1 MKTWHKKMGIT
12 MATVLLAIGV
22 AGCGK
27 SDTTGSKAADGQ
39 SSLKSKAKLVVGVG
53 ADAFPF
59 GYVDTADNKTKGFDL
74 DIAAA
79 IVKDILGADNKIE
92 YKEVNG
98 QTRIPMLKNGDIDI
112 IVRTM
117 TITEDRKKEV
127 DFSDPYFSAGQSLLV
142 KKDSTITGI
151 QDLKGK
157 KVIAVKGTRDG
168 KTIQD
173 KAPGADV
180 SEYNNLGEAFT
191 ALSTGKGE
199 VLTTDNAILM
209 GLSLENP
216 GYKLVGGVIS
226 DEPWGIA
233 VRKGDKEML
242 DAVNASLKKLKDNGE
257 YAKIYEKWL
266 KEKPAK

>member
-1 MKTWHKKMGIT
+1 MKKWQKMLSLTI
-12 MATVLLAIGV
+12 ASVVLAFGL

-27 SDTTGSKAADGQ
+27 DASPTSGKEAK
-39 SSLKSKAKLVVGVG
+39 SLKDMDKIVVGVG
-53 ADAFPF
+53 SDAFPF
-59 GYVDTADNKTKGFDL
+59 GYVDTADNQTKGFDL

-79 IVKDILGADNKIE
+79 VVKEILGADNKIE
-92 YKEVNG
+92 YKDVNG
-98 QTRIPMLKNGDIDI
+98 KTRIPMLKNGDIDL

-117 TITEDRKKEV
+117 TITEERKKEV

-142 KKDSTITGI
+142 PENSTITGI
-151 QDLKGK
+151 QDLKDK

-168 KTIQD
+168 KTIEE
-173 KAPGADV
+173 KAPGAIV
-180 SEYNNLGEAFT
+180 SEYENLGEAFT

-209 GLSLENP
+209 GLALENP
-216 GYKLVGGVIS
+216 GYKLVGGVIE
-226 DEPWGIA
+226 DQPWGIA

-242 DAVNASLKKLKDNGE
+242 DAVNAAIKKLKDSGE

-266 KEKPAK
+266 KQKPE